1 MMCTMA
7 LSNRDFSYREQGLI
21 ASLFVTLIVFGGYFY
36 SAFTKLALNPA
47 MPSIAELIFVV
58 ILVIVFESIMHIFI
72 RLKNTSQSEDERDRL
87 IEKIS
92 YKYGYWVLSACTWF
106 LLVQLLLDATFDH
119 LTVVSTPSGIFH
131 LLLLFFVLAE
141 VAHFVVQLYY
151 YRRGL

>member
-1 MMCTMA
+1 M
-7 LSNRDFSYREQGLI
+7 I

-58 ILVIVFESIMHIFI
+58 ILVIVFESIMQIFI

-119 LTVVSTPSGIFH
+119 LTVFSTPSGIFH

-151 YRRGL
+151 YRRGF

>member
-1 MMCTMA
+1 
-7 LSNRDFSYREQGLI
+7 
-21 ASLFVTLIVFGGYFY
+21 
-36 SAFTKLALNPA
+36 

-58 ILVIVFESIMHIFI
+58 ILVIVFESIMQIFI

-92 YKYGYWVLSACTWF
+92 YKCGYWVLSACTWF

-119 LTVVSTPSGIFH
+119 LTVFSTPSGIFH

-141 VAHFVVQLYY
+141 VTHFVVQLYY
-151 YRRGL
+151 YRRGF